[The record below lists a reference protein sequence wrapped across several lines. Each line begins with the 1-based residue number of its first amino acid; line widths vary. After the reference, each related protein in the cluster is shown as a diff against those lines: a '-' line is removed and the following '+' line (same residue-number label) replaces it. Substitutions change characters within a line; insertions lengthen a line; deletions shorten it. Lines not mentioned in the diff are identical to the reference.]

1 MEKRHLLSTEKH
13 SGDEDAYFFMIENMF
28 AIGKES
34 TYMPRVV
41 WLLIIGQFILMTG
54 SSFLWPLNSI

>member
-28 AIGKES
+28 AIG
-34 TYMPRVV
+34 RN
-41 WLLIIGQFILMTG
+41 
-54 SSFLWPLNSI
+54 LNICLEWFGY